1 MRVLHPLLLGKGA
14 THKRSTLSNN
24 SESDL
29 IYSLPPPSDISLTS
43 IPTDLDSMFPRPSS
57 PPLSHNSES
66 DIIYSFSL
74 PSDISLTSSVPY
86 ATTVPRSRH
95 FNPIPVPANSTNA
108 KAAAYLSSH
117 DVQDFVNSTASLTSS
132 PATRTYGQFSNLPE
146 TSVSSSSQL
155 LTNHVKNHPIRRPRT
170 HTKVFQTSK
179 DLAAYYGI
187 PPILPP
193 QEKHIS
199 PTSTHLT
206 DFHTLSSNY
215 LSMQATRLL
224 KIPVISPV
232 TSPP

>member
-29 IYSLPPPSDISLTS
+29 IYSLPPPSDIFLTS

-66 DIIYSFSL
+66 DIIYSFS
-74 PSDISLTSSVPY
+74 PPFEISPTSSVPY
-86 ATTVPRSRH
+86 AATVPRSRRFH
-95 FNPIPVPANSTNA
+95 PIPVPANRTNA

-179 DLAAYYGI
+179 DLAAYYGV
-187 PPILPP
+187 PEILPP
-193 QEKHIS
+193 T
-199 PTSTHLT
+199 PRTTHLT